1 MVHYEIS
8 KPKRLLGVQ
17 ERRNSVASAYVI
29 GGILV
34 LGALT
39 GAAGGAIAACN
50 VQLHIANT
58 CLGNFKSAT
67 GRGSDLLKSTE
78 ERIGADVKM
87 GACSSTDRA
96 EIGRASS
103 NAGERAMQL
112 SQDGQL
118 KSTSEV
124 QEFCLNHARKFSN

>member
-1 MVHYEIS
+1 M
-8 KPKRLLGVQ
+8 
-17 ERRNSVASAYVI
+17 ASTYMF
-29 GGILV
+29 GGIIV
-34 LGALT
+34 LGALI
-39 GAAGGAIAACN
+39 GAADGAIAACN

-78 ERIGADVKM
+78 ERIGADVKI

-96 EIGRASS
+96 EIGRASW

-112 SQDGQL
+112 SKDGQL
-118 KSTSEV
+118 KSISEA
-124 QEFCLNHARKFSN
+124 QEFCLNSARKFSK